1 MYDPLHSSLGIC
13 SNKFQLL
20 QKMHTLMLM
29 TVLFIIAITWK
40 QPRYSS
46 GDEQTDRWWHIP
58 VVAHTNA
65 QLSNAKSE

>member
-1 MYDPLHSSLGIC
+1 MYDPLYSSLG

-20 QKMHTLMLM
+20 QKIHTLMLM

-46 GDEQTDRWWHIP
+46 GDEQTG
-58 VVAHTNA
+58 
-65 QLSNAKSE
+65 